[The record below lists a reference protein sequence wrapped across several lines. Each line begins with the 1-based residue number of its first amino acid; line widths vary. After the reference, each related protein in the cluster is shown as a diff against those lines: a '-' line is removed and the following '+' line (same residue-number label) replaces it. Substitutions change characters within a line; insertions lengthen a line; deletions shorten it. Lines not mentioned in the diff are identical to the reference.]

1 MSNSL
6 EFVTS
11 ICAQLG
17 AKLYDRSLVSTEN
30 GCFAALASFGEE
42 DALVTNLRD
51 PALHGES
58 YPGSDVQVCP
68 LTHDTVQ
75 TLRRLFP
82 YCAPLPVLSRERTMG
97 VGDRLGI
104 AGSGHIR
111 AFEKFDAT
119 PVLAQQS
126 MRELTLTKRTFE
138 QVLDAASCSVFR
150 EGFRRGFGADGDHLK
165 QPEEVEYA
173 LFCGYTMITL
183 DCSEH
188 IRNDAVSMD
197 DARLEEQSLPYADLY
212 KKYNGVCVEIEGAQ
226 LRFGGTKLKRMLVLY
241 SAAIEFAQSIFERY
255 LKGKPVDFEI
265 SIDETETPTT
275 PLQHYFVANELRS
288 RGVLFQSMAPRF
300 CGEFQKGIDYIGDLG
315 QFRAEF
321 AVHAAIA
328 RHFGYKISLH
338 SGSDKFSVFPIV
350 GALTQERFHAKTS
363 GTSWLEAMRL
373 VAMTSPALYR
383 EIHAFALEHFAEA
396 RQYYHVATDLSKIP
410 PLESL
415 PDNALPSLFDQNDA
429 RQLIHI
435 TYGLILSARN
445 GLGER
450 FRPSLFALWRANRES
465 YSELLTRHIGR
476 HLELLGVPKESAD
489 DSIR

>member
-1 MSNSL
+1 MNNSF
-6 EFVTS
+6 EAVTS
-11 ICAQLG
+11 LCAQFG
-17 AKLYDRSLVSTEN
+17 AKLYERSFIPAED
-30 GCFAALASFGEE
+30 GGFAAMVNFGAE
-42 DALVTNLRD
+42 DALVSDGGDSAFEGELRFAGGER
-51 PALHGES
+51 ALVS
-58 YPGSDVQVCP
+58 P
-68 LTHDTVQ
+68 LTHETMQ
-75 TLRRLFP
+75 ALRRRFP
-82 YCAPLPVLSRERTMG
+82 FCAPSAVLARERTMG

-111 AFEKFDAT
+111 AFEPFDAT

-138 QVLDAASCSVFR
+138 QVLDAASGAVFR

-165 QPEEVEYA
+165 QPDEVEYA
-173 LFCGYTMITL
+173 LSCGYTMITL

-188 IRNDAVSMD
+188 IRNDVAAMGGMQ
-197 DARLEEQSLPYADLY
+197 LEALPFPYDDLY
-212 KKYNGVCVEIEGAQ
+212 KKYNGVSVDIEGAQ
-226 LRFGGTKLKRMLVLY
+226 LCFGGTELKRMLHLY
-241 SAAIEFAQSIFERY
+241 GAAIDFAQSIFERY
-255 LKGKPVDFEI
+255 LKDRPVDFEI

-288 RGVLFQSMAPRF
+288 RGVIFQSMAPRF
-300 CGEFQKGIDYIGDLG
+300 CGEFQKGVDYIGSLD

-350 GALTQERFHAKTS
+350 GELTRGRFHAKTS

-396 RQYYHVATDLSKIP
+396 KRYYHVTTDLTKVP
-410 PLESL
+410 ALDTL
-415 PDNALPSLFDQNDA
+415 PDDALPALFDQNDA

-435 TYGLILSARN
+435 TYGYILNASDD
-445 GLGER
+445 LGER
-450 FRPSLFALWRANRES
+450 FRPSLYELWRTHQET
-465 YSELLTRHIGR
+465 YSNLLARHIGR
-476 HLELLGVPKESAD
+476 HLEQLGVPARSE
-489 DSIR
+489 RQ